1 MAIDIHSKLVAV
13 VSAVLGTAVVAVAA
27 STLIPNKVIRG
38 EFFNFGVKISKEANE
53 KKTNEAN
60 DSKKADEEKKPAA
73 SAPKK
78 DEFVELTESQIFV
91 DKKAGTLQPGIT
103 SRTENGEVH
112 YFQGNKRVVIKA

>member
-53 KKTNEAN
+53 KKTNETN
-60 DSKKADEEKKPAA
+60 GSKKADEEKKPAA
-73 SAPKK
+73 AAKK
-78 DEFVELTESQIFV
+78 KVRRAVLYPNGGSTLAEGYEMKDGKFYIKGTTEEVEVE
-91 DKKAGTLQPGIT
+91 D
-103 SRTENGEVH
+103 
-112 YFQGNKRVVIKA
+112 

>member
-73 SAPKK
+73 AEALAAVEAEIATLNNKTDRTPEENAKLESLRKQVEEAKK
-78 DEFVELTESQIFV
+78 
-91 DKKAGTLQPGIT
+91 
-103 SRTENGEVH
+103 
-112 YFQGNKRVVIKA
+112 GNA

>member
-73 SAPKK
+73 ATTMTK
-78 DEFVELTESQIFV
+78 EALAAVEAEIATLDSKTDRTPEENTKLESLRKQV
-91 DKKAGTLQPGIT
+91 EEA
-103 SRTENGEVH
+103 
-112 YFQGNKRVVIKA
+112 KRRNA

>member
-60 DSKKADEEKKPAA
+60 DGKKANEEKKSAAPAA
-73 SAPKK
+73 AAAKK
-78 DEFVELTESQIFV
+78 KVRRAVLYPNSGSTLADGYEMKDGKFYIKGTTEEVEVE
-91 DKKAGTLQPGIT
+91 D
-103 SRTENGEVH
+103 
-112 YFQGNKRVVIKA
+112 

>member
-73 SAPKK
+73 LAAPAAAKK
-78 DEFVELTESQIFV
+78 KVRRAVLYPNNSSTLADGYEMKDGKFYIKGTTEEVEVE
-91 DKKAGTLQPGIT
+91 D
-103 SRTENGEVH
+103 
-112 YFQGNKRVVIKA
+112 